1 MKLFTSEKKFIKIS
15 WVYFCCLKG
24 GRRLRVA
31 FMNFSLMKKF
41 YLVAFMA
48 VALISLVSI
57 IGYYM
62 SNKSLTETIEGEMN
76 ALIDVQGKEMDG
88 WLNEK
93 AASVEHEANL
103 MTAQNG
109 DMARIKNR
117 EMLAVATSDKDIL
130 EMTIGLNDGYFAGYN
145 AGDSTGKI
153 DPTARPWFK
162 GARDSNK
169 LIFTDAY
176 VDVFT
181 GKQIISA
188 AAPVKANGQFIGAIC
203 NDIALSVLDE
213 QIKKM
218 NYRGEG
224 NGIIIERS
232 GNILAR
238 SRAADTKSSKEIPAL
253 DAHFEEMLKNPSGHF
268 ILNSNEHEDEIF
280 VYTTLESTGWIMG
293 ISVAESFVYSAS
305 QSLRMIY
312 IILTLIGL
320 GAMMIIFRQM
330 ARSITNP
337 IIELE
342 RHATELAKGNL
353 KLPEVNVDT
362 QDEIASLAHAFNDMS
377 KNLRN
382 VITKMANTANQVA
395 AASQQLTASA
405 QQSADTSVHVAESVG
420 DVSNNMNQQL
430 EDIQAAKDNVDVV
443 FGDIEQMSEKTKVV
457 TEASNETAKSA
468 QHGEELMKSAVGKM
482 SNIEKSVM
490 SSAEVV
496 KKLGENSQQ
505 IGQIVEA
512 ISAIAEQTN
521 LLALNAAIEAARAG
535 EHGRGFA
542 VVSEEV
548 RKLAAE
554 SQTSA
559 EQIRER
565 ILSIQNDTAQAVESM
580 QGGTKDVKEGTE
592 AIREVGE
599 QFQQIMQRVD
609 GIKQHMAGIGTSMKK
624 VSDGASQI
632 VRAVDSI
639 DDVSRKTSEHTTTI
653 SAATQEQSASN
664 EEIAAASQALSNLA
678 MEMQEAVGKFKV

>member
-1 MKLFTSEKKFIKIS
+1 ME
-15 WVYFCCLKG
+15 G

-31 FMNFSLMKKF
+31 FMNLSLMKKF
-41 YLVAFMA
+41 YLVAVMA
-48 VALISLVSI
+48 AILISLVSI
-57 IGYYM
+57 IGYFM
-62 SNKSLTETIEGEMN
+62 SSKSLTETLEGEMN
-76 ALIDVQGKEMDG
+76 ALIEVQGKEMDG
-88 WLNEK
+88 WLREK

-109 DMARIKNR
+109 DMSRIKNR
-117 EMLAVATSDKDIL
+117 NMLAVATSDKDIL
-130 EMTIGLNDGYFAGYN
+130 EMTIGLSDGYFAGYN
-145 AGDSTGKI
+145 AGDSTGKV
-153 DPTARPWFK
+153 DPTQRPWYK
-162 GARDSNK
+162 EAQAKNG

-181 GKQIISA
+181 NQLIISA
-188 AAPVKANGQFIGAIC
+188 AAPIKANGQFIGAIC
-203 NDIALSVLDE
+203 NDIALSVLEE

-224 NGIIIERS
+224 NGIIIEKS

-238 SRAADTKSSKEIPAL
+238 SRAADTKSVKEIPGI
-253 DAHFEEMLKNPSGHF
+253 DAHFNEMLSTPTGHF
-268 ILNSNEHEDEIF
+268 ILKSDGTHEDEIF

-293 ISVAESFVYSAS
+293 IADSESFVYATANR
-305 QSLRMIY
+305 LRMIY
-312 IILTLIGL
+312 LVLTIIGL
-320 GAMMIIFRQM
+320 VAMQLVFRQM
-330 ARSITNP
+330 AKSITNP

-342 RHATELAKGNL
+342 KHASELAKGNL
-353 KLPEVNVDT
+353 TLPEVNVNT
-362 QDEIASLAHAFNDMS
+362 QDEIGSLAGAFNNMS

-430 EDIQAAKDNVDVV
+430 EDITAAKESVDIV

-457 TEASNETAKSA
+457 TQASNETAQSA
-468 QHGEELMKSAVGKM
+468 QRGEELMKSAVGKM
-482 SNIEKSVM
+482 NNIEKSVM

-496 KKLGENSQQ
+496 RQLGENSQQ

-535 EHGRGFA
+535 EQGRGFA
-542 VVSEEV
+542 VVAEEV

-559 EQIRER
+559 EQIREK
-565 ILSIQNDTAQAVESM
+565 ILNIQNDTANAVEAM
-580 QGGTKDVKEGTE
+580 QSGTKDVKEGTE

-609 GIKQHMAGIGTSMKK
+609 GIKMQMAGIGTSMKK
-624 VSDGASQI
+624 VSDGASKI
-632 VRAVDSI
+632 VEAVESI
-639 DDVSRKTSEHTTTI
+639 DEVSRKTSEHTTTI
-653 SAATQEQSASN
+653 SAATEEQSASN
-664 EEIAAASQALSNLA
+664 EEIAAASQSLSNLA
-678 MEMQEAVGKFKV
+678 SEMQEAVGKFKV